1 MRICLLGEFTD
12 RHDEGMKNV
21 SFYIKRELS
30 RKNQVLG
37 LDPQTVFSSD
47 FWRNIRKFRP
57 EIFHYLHGPRIRSLA
72 ILRLVGRSFKQAKTI
87 ASATHPNFSR
97 WSKKLISL
105 VRPDLVLIQ
114 SQKAE
119 NFFKSFGCKTKFF
132 PNGVDLQK
140 YFPISPSEKMTLRKK
155 YLLPEDSFI
164 ILHVG
169 HIKKNRNLEIL
180 GKLKKYSHAVV
191 LIVGSPAFP
200 VEASIYSFLKKSGC
214 IIWRKYFNNLEEIYN
229 SSDCYIFPTMDLAGD
244 LSSAGSIEMPLSVLE
259 AMACNLPVI
268 STKFRALPKVFTE
281 GNGFFFFENLD
292 ELLEKIRI
300 IRNGFLAR
308 TREVVAPYSWS
319 RIIHQLEKIYSEISE
334 A

>member
-1 MRICLLGEFTD
+1 MRICLIGDFTQNP
-12 RHDEGMKNV
+12 DEGMKNL
-21 SFYIKRELS
+21 SFYLRSELS
-30 RKNQVLG
+30 RKNQVLSLG
-37 LDPQTVFSSD
+37 PRSIFSRN
-47 FWRNIRKFRP
+47 FWRDMSEFEP
-57 EIFHYLHGPRIRSLA
+57 EIIHYIHGPSIRSLA
-72 ILRLVGRSFKQAKTI
+72 MLKLLGRYFKQAKTV
-87 ASATHPNFSR
+87 ASAIHPNFSR
-97 WSKKLISL
+97 WSRRLIPL
-105 VRPDLVLIQ
+105 LRPDLVLVQ

-119 NFFKSFGCKTKFF
+119 NFFKCFGCRTKFF

-155 YLLPEDSFI
+155 YGLPEHSFI

-180 GKLKKYSHAVV
+180 SKLKKQSDVLV

-200 VEASIYSFLKKSGC
+200 VEASIYGFLKKSGC

-229 SSDCYIFPTMDLAGD
+229 FSDCYIFPTTDLAGD

-259 AMACNLPVI
+259 AMACNLPVV
-268 STKFRALPKVFTE
+268 STKFRALPRLFTE
-281 GNGFFFFENLD
+281 GNGFFYFENLD

-300 IRNGFLAR
+300 IRNGFLTK
-308 TREVVAPYSWS
+308 TREMVAPYSWD
-319 RIIHQLEKIYSEISE
+319 RIINQLEKIYREILE